1 VNIINY
7 LSFED
12 RDNLQSVLYWIASVF
27 LFFYSIILTLAPA
40 VRYHRWNV
48 SYRWEHW
55 VGFVVCVVSYII
67 INRLSQEKMSN
78 RDPYLLPVVGFLMGI
93 GLLTIFRLNV
103 NFGWRQSIWLALST
117 CLILFCIQK
126 SHWLQKI
133 RFYKYV
139 WLLLGLFLTAL
150 TFILGIYPSGNGP
163 QLWLSFGGF
172 FMQPSEPLKI
182 LLIIYLSAYLADQW
196 PSRQNL
202 PTLIVPTII
211 VILAALLILVGQRDL
226 GTASIF
232 IFIYAFYMY
241 LVSGKRRT
249 LFLFAVFLLLAGIIG
264 YQLFDVIKIRVDS
277 WLYPWLDPGGN
288 SYQVIQ
294 SIQAMA
300 AGRLLGSGPG
310 IGSPGLVPVAVSDFI
325 FAAITEELGLIGA
338 LGIFCLYIFIAY
350 RGIIISL
357 KATNQYQQLLA
368 AGITV
373 LFSAQSMLILG
384 GNTRLLPLTGVTL
397 PFVSYGGSSLMTSAF
412 GIILLLWV
420 SQQTGTKT
428 LSKSEVLPYVF
439 TFKTIILGFT
449 ALSLATGW
457 WAIIRSDNLLSRPD
471 NLRRIINDRYV
482 LRGSILDRQNNPIA
496 ITVGEISN
504 YSRYINEPSLSSTI
518 GYINPVY
525 GLGGIEF
532 SMDGYLR
539 GIEGIPSFSTAM
551 NNLLY
556 SQPPPGLDLRTSIDI
571 NIQSKLINSLQN
583 FHGAAIVMNPK
594 TGEILGLWTSP
605 TFNSNQ
611 LEVRWETWIKDPQ
624 SPLVNRVT
632 QGHYPIGSLI
642 TPFLLTY
649 KSVDESKLLSD
660 ENPLG
665 CAISIPTTFSTDM
678 SKLIQNGCNRIMNNS
693 INQLPENE
701 IMNFLSSFGWTETFA
716 FELPQNEPLEPSGEI
731 SLEYLKS
738 ELFLSPLQV
747 ARSAAIFSQS
757 GIIPYPRIGMA
768 VNTPSQGWIVL
779 ASKESKKVIGAE
791 NAIGVGTL
799 MSRMDIPVWDLVS
812 NVNQDKL
819 HISWFVSGTLPEW
832 QSTPIV
838 FVLVL
843 EDSQPQIARING
855 RKLMGELTNVI
866 P

>member
-1 VNIINY
+1 M
-7 LSFED
+7 F
-12 RDNLQSVLYWIASVF
+12 
-27 LFFYSIILTLAPA
+27 
-40 VRYHRWNV
+40 
-48 SYRWEHW
+48 
-55 VGFVVCVVSYII
+55 
-67 INRLSQEKMSN
+67 
-78 RDPYLLPVVGFLMGI
+78 
-93 GLLTIFRLNV
+93 
-103 NFGWRQSIWLALST
+103 
-117 CLILFCIQK
+117 
-126 SHWLQKI
+126 
-133 RFYKYV
+133 
-139 WLLLGLFLTAL
+139 
-150 TFILGIYPSGNGP
+150 
-163 QLWLSFGGF
+163 
-172 FMQPSEPLKI
+172 
-182 LLIIYLSAYLADQW
+182 
-196 PSRQNL
+196 
-202 PTLIVPTII
+202 
-211 VILAALLILVGQRDL
+211 
-226 GTASIF
+226 
-232 IFIYAFYMY
+232 

-264 YQLFDVIKIRVDS
+264 YQLFNVIKIRVDS

-665 CAISIPTTFSTDM
+665 CAISIPSTFSTDM

>member
-7 LSFED
+7 LSFGD
-12 RDNLQSVLYWIASVF
+12 RDNLQSVLYWIAGIF

-40 VRYHRWNV
+40 VRYHSWNV
-48 SYRWEHW
+48 SFRWEHW
-55 VGFVVCVVSYII
+55 VGFIVSIVSYII
-67 INRLSQEKMSN
+67 IHKLSQKKMSN
-78 RDPYLLPVVGFLMGI
+78 RDPYLLPVVGLLMGI
-93 GLLTIFRLNV
+93 GLLTVFRLNV
-103 NFGWRQSIWLALST
+103 NFGWRQTIWLALST
-117 CLILFCIQK
+117 GLISLCIQK
-126 SHWLQKI
+126 SQWLQKI

-150 TFILGIYPSGNGP
+150 TFILGIYPSGDGP

-211 VILAALLILVGQRDL
+211 VIFAALLILVGQRDL

-232 IFIYAFYMY
+232 IFIYAFYMF

-249 LFLFAVFLLLAGIIG
+249 LFLFAVLLLLAGIVG

-300 AGRLLGSGPG
+300 AGRLMGSGPG
-310 IGSPGLVPVAVSDFI
+310 IGSPGLVPVAVSDFV
-325 FAAITEELGLIGA
+325 FAATTEELGLIGA

-357 KATNQYQQLLA
+357 KAPNQYQQLLA

-397 PFVSYGGSSLMTSAF
+397 PFVSYGGSSLITSTF
-412 GIILLLWV
+412 GVILLLWV

-428 LSKSEVLPYVF
+428 ISKSEVKPYVF
-439 TFKTIILGFT
+439 TFKTIIFGFA

-457 WAIIRSDNLLSRPD
+457 WAIIRSDDLLSRPD

-482 LRGSILDRQNNPIA
+482 LRGTILDRQNNPIA
-496 ITVGEISN
+496 NTVGEISN

-539 GIEGIPSFSTAM
+539 GIEGVPSFTKAM
-551 NNLLY
+551 NYLLY

-583 FHGAAIVMNPK
+583 FQGAAIVMNAK

-611 LEVRWETWIKDPQ
+611 LEVRWETWMKDPQ

-649 KSVDESKLLSD
+649 KPIDETKLLADESPVD
-660 ENPLG
+660 
-665 CAISIPTTFSTDM
+665 CAISIPSAISKDM
-678 SKLIQNGCNRIMNNS
+678 SKLIQNGCKKIMNKS
-693 INQLPENE
+693 IDQLPENE
-701 IMNFLSSFGWTETFA
+701 IMTFLGSYGWTETFS
-716 FELPQNEPLEPSGEI
+716 FELPQNEPIRLSDEITLEF
-731 SLEYLKS
+731 LKS

-747 ARSAAIFSQS
+747 ARAAAIFSQS
-757 GIIPYPRIGMA
+757 GILPYPRIAMA
-768 VNTPSQGWIVL
+768 VNTPSQGWVVL
-779 ASKESKKVIGAE
+779 SSKESKKVIGAE
-791 NAIGVGTL
+791 NANKISSN
-799 MSRMDIPVWDLVS
+799 MSRMDIPVWDIVS
-812 NVNQDKL
+812 NIKQDEL
-819 HISWFVSGTLPEW
+819 NISWFVSGTLPEW
-832 QSTPIV
+832 QSTPII
-838 FVLVL
+838 FALVL